1 MQPLVLLACLLGL
14 PGLLVSLALPIL
26 LLQLPMGQARWPVR
40 LEVPRLLGVLTLGV
54 LGADVLV
61 PVATL
66 GLGLVLGAP
75 VLVVLCLRLVLPGV
89 PGSLVVLPG
98 VNVIAEA
105 ALCLLLRVPGA
116 VDGLRRVHPL
126 HLLGLGLEDAV
137 LLCLDL
143 VLGALGQ
150 VLLPVGVVCGQV
162 HP

>member
-1 MQPLVLLACLLGL
+1 MLLACLLGL
-14 PGLLVSLALPIL
+14 LGLLVSFALPIL
-26 LLQLPMGQARWPVR
+26 LLQLPMGQAPWPVR

-54 LGADVLV
+54 LGTNVLV
-61 PVATL
+61 PVAAL

-98 VNVIAEA
+98 VNVLAEA
-105 ALCLLLRVPGA
+105 TLCLLLRAGDVPGA

-137 LLCLDL
+137 LLCLGL